1 MKNKGVEEIAEKRER
16 ERKAISQKF
25 MAIFERTPNELRENQ
40 VLTSCKASLNKER
53 TKGKSK

>member
-16 ERKAISQKF
+16 ERKEISQKL

-40 VLTSCKASLNKER
+40 VLTSCKASSNKER
-53 TKGKSK
+53 TN